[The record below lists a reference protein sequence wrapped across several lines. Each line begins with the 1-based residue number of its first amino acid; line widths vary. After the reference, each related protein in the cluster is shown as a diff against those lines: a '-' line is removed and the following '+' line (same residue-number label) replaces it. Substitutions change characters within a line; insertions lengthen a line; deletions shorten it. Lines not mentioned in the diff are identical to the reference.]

1 MRHFY
6 YNPFRTLTLVCLILA
21 TIRTDAQLLVNT
33 SPNAT
38 ALVNEIVGPG
48 VTISNVTLQSAS
60 DGTGIFS
67 AGGTTNIGLANG
79 ILLTTG
85 NAVDAIGPNTA
96 GNTSRDKIDFTPDPN
111 LVPWS
116 AYSIQDQ
123 CILEFDFV
131 GQGNFIF
138 VQYVFASEEYNEW
151 VCTQYND
158 IFGFFVTGPNP
169 TGGNYIGQNVAV
181 IPNTNLPVSVNA
193 INNGSIGSNGNLNA
207 CESLSYPNLFVNNT
221 GGTTIGYDGFTTILS
236 AGLSITPG
244 ETYHFKF
251 AIADIS
257 DGLWDSGIFIKADSF
272 SSYNCEVANLNF
284 ESTPPT
290 FCSDD
295 NIPDNVQTQI
305 GSVAPGNV
313 PRYIITNQ
321 SGQILDINT
330 NGDFNLGTYG
340 TGIFSIYGIG
350 TTGMV
355 SGLVIGGNVN
365 NISAS
370 PATGCFAI
378 TSPLTV
384 ERRNCTPQITCPE
397 NVNVQCFTEVPLPN
411 PAAVTVG
418 YQRCNGGNT
427 VWLNDN
433 SSGNQCNGSIIRTY
447 LFTDSCGYTA
457 QCQQTIIHHDNT
469 LPILTG
475 LPSNGSV
482 ACSAM
487 PVGSDYSVSASDNCD
502 ATVPVT
508 STYSDVTSGCN
519 VTRTI
524 TWTAA
529 DDCDNTTSASRTFTS
544 NDNVAPTLIGVPA
557 NASMQCGQTV
567 PEAVVSAIDNC
578 DDNVIVSL
586 NATTVPAACGY
597 SLVRTWTATD
607 ACGNTTSASQTTTFV
622 DTTAP
627 VLVGLPNNT
636 SVDCGAVPTG
646 NSFNVTTTDNCVNG
660 VTVTSSFVDNGSGC
674 NIQRVI
680 TWTATDACGNSVS
693 ASRTFTVTDTTQ
705 PVLAGLPSAA
715 TVACSALPVG
725 ADYGVSASDNCDAS
739 VPVTSTYSDATSG
752 CNIVRRITWS
762 AVDDCGNA
770 TSASRTFSSDDTVA
784 PTLIGVPADATMQ
797 CGQTVP
803 EAVVSAIDNCDA
815 NVIVSLNATTVP
827 AACGYSLVRRWTAT
841 DACGNTTSALQTIT
855 FEDTID
861 PVIAGLPDNATVACG
876 NLPAGDNFI
885 VSATDNCINGLN
897 VIYEYSDSGSGCNI
911 QRVITWTATDACGN
925 SVSASRTFTT
935 EDNIDPVLAGLP
947 QNGNVMCGGLPSS
960 TEYFVSASDNCDS
973 NVEITVT
980 ASVEGLG
987 CNVVRTITWTATDD
1001 CGNSTSATR
1010 TFTTQDNTAPTMVG
1024 VPADA
1029 VMQCG
1034 QNVPNAVVEAID
1046 NCDTDVTISFETVT
1060 VPAQCGYSL
1069 VRKWTAVDDCGNTT
1083 SASQT
1088 TTFEDTTDPVLV
1100 GLPDNSTYQCGLL
1113 PSGDDFVVTAS
1124 DNCTNGVTITTSY
1137 SEAGVGCHIHRTI
1150 IWTATDECGN
1160 TASESRLMRTED
1172 TMAPELNNLP
1182 VNIQVACGQLPL
1194 PSEFNVTAM
1203 DNCDTDVTISST
1215 YSDAGS
1221 GCNITRT
1228 IVWSA
1233 TDDCGNTSEATRSF
1247 TTEDNEA
1254 PIFIGVPADA
1264 ILACGQSVPEAVV
1277 FAYDNC
1283 DSEVV
1288 VAITANT
1295 TQLSCG
1301 YQFIRTWEAIDDCGN
1316 IASAS
1321 QITTFE
1327 DQIAPVL
1334 SNLPDGGNSPCGQL
1348 PSGDDFAVNAND
1360 NCSQAVVISVDHAD
1374 QGSGC
1379 NVVRI
1384 ITWTATDACGNIA
1397 SASREFHAFDETMP
1411 VLSGIPASY
1420 STTCDAVP
1428 PPAAVTASDDCLA
1441 DLQVVFSEQVSEG
1454 CPYTVTRT
1462 WSTTDNC
1469 GNTASATQIITVTDN
1484 IAPVIYGNFEDLTIE
1499 CHDIIPAAD
1508 VWAIDNCDANVMVTL
1523 SANTETDGCMSI
1535 FTRTWTTMDACGNTA
1550 TASQSIYIVDETE
1563 PVFSSQPENMT
1574 VSCNEI
1580 PQVEELT
1587 ATDNCNNAVEIL
1599 FSESVVGSG
1608 CPYMIKRNWSAM
1620 DDCGNTSEIA
1630 QIITV
1635 MDNEAPQ
1642 FLNLPSEINLSCNE
1656 IAGYLP
1662 IATDACSGAAAVMI
1676 TSEQNVPGDCGG
1688 DVIRTY
1694 EATDICG
1701 NTTAAT
1707 QVIHI
1712 TDNEAPVFSNVPFE
1726 LFIQCGTTI
1735 PEVSMNITAADNCS
1749 PDVNITFNQSQ
1760 TGQTCPYNIIR
1771 TWTATDACGNVSVAS
1786 QTIHIIQAQEATV
1799 YMNAYPN
1806 PSSNGRTKIQFSVPV
1821 DAAVEGGVYDV
1832 SGRLVH
1838 TLMTGKAS
1846 GGMVY
1851 EWTSETLNLGAGT
1864 YFFNM
1869 SVNGKPY
1876 MKQFIIMNR

>member
-1 MRHFY
+1 
-6 YNPFRTLTLVCLILA
+6 V
-21 TIRTDAQLLVNT
+21 
-33 SPNAT
+33 
-38 ALVNEIVGPG
+38 
-48 VTISNVTLQSAS
+48 
-60 DGTGIFS
+60 
-67 AGGTTNIGLANG
+67 
-79 ILLTTG
+79 
-85 NAVDAIGPNTA
+85 
-96 GNTSRDKIDFTPDPN
+96 
-111 LVPWS
+111 
-116 AYSIQDQ
+116 
-123 CILEFDFV
+123 
-131 GQGNFIF
+131 
-138 VQYVFASEEYNEW
+138 
-151 VCTQYND
+151 
-158 IFGFFVTGPNP
+158 
-169 TGGNYIGQNVAV
+169 
-181 IPNTNLPVSVNA
+181 
-193 INNGSIGSNGNLNA
+193 
-207 CESLSYPNLFVNNT
+207 
-221 GGTTIGYDGFTTILS
+221 
-236 AGLSITPG
+236 
-244 ETYHFKF
+244 
-251 AIADIS
+251 
-257 DGLWDSGIFIKADSF
+257 
-272 SSYNCEVANLNF
+272 
-284 ESTPPT
+284 
-290 FCSDD
+290 
-295 NIPDNVQTQI
+295 
-305 GSVAPGNV
+305 
-313 PRYIITNQ
+313 
-321 SGQILDINT
+321 
-330 NGDFNLGTYG
+330 
-340 TGIFSIYGIG
+340 
-350 TTGMV
+350 
-355 SGLVIGGNVN
+355 
-365 NISAS
+365 
-370 PATGCFAI
+370 
-378 TSPLTV
+378 
-384 ERRNCTPQITCPE
+384 
-397 NVNVQCFTEVPLPN
+397 
-411 PAAVTVG
+411 
-418 YQRCNGGNT
+418 
-427 VWLNDN
+427 
-433 SSGNQCNGSIIRTY
+433 
-447 LFTDSCGYTA
+447 
-457 QCQQTIIHHDNT
+457 
-469 LPILTG
+469 
-475 LPSNGSV
+475 
-482 ACSAM
+482 
-487 PVGSDYSVSASDNCD
+487 
-502 ATVPVT
+502 
-508 STYSDVTSGCN
+508 
-519 VTRTI
+519 
-524 TWTAA
+524 
-529 DDCDNTTSASRTFTS
+529 
-544 NDNVAPTLIGVPA
+544 
-557 NASMQCGQTV
+557 
-567 PEAVVSAIDNC
+567 
-578 DDNVIVSL
+578 
-586 NATTVPAACGY
+586 TVPAQCGY
-597 SLVRTWTATD
+597 SLVRKWTAVD
-607 ACGNTTSASQTTTFV
+607 DCGNTTSASQTTTFE
-622 DTTAP
+622 DTTDP
-627 VLVGLPNNT
+627 VLVGLPSNT
-636 SVDCGAVPTG
+636 SVDCGSVPSG
-646 NSFNVTTTDNCVNG
+646 DDFDVTATDNCVNG
-660 VTVTSSFVDNGSGC
+660 VTVTSTFVDNGSGC

-680 TWTATDACGNSVS
+680 TWTATDDCGNSVS

-705 PVLAGLPSAA
+705 PVLAGLPADAS
-715 TVACSALPVG
+715 VSCSALPVG

-739 VPVTSTYSDATSG
+739 VPVTSTYSDVTSG
-752 CNIVRRITWS
+752 CNVVRTIIWTV
-762 AVDDCGNA
+762 VDDCGNT
-770 TSASRTFSSDDTVA
+770 TSASRTFTSNDNIA
-784 PTLIGVPADATMQ
+784 PTMAGVPADAVMQ
-797 CGQTVP
+797 CGQNVP
-803 EAVVSAIDNCDA
+803 SAVVEAFDNCDPF
-815 NVIVSLNATTVP
+815 VVVSLNATTVP

-841 DACGNTTSALQTIT
+841 DACGNTTSASQTTT
-855 FEDTID
+855 FEDTTD
-861 PVIAGLPDNATVACG
+861 PVLVGLPEASVVNCG
-876 NLPAGDNFI
+876 NVPNGEDFD
-885 VSATDNCINGLN
+885 VTATDNCVNDVTVTSSFVDN
-897 VIYEYSDSGSGCNI
+897 GSGCSI

-925 SVSASRTFTT
+925 SVSASRTFTI